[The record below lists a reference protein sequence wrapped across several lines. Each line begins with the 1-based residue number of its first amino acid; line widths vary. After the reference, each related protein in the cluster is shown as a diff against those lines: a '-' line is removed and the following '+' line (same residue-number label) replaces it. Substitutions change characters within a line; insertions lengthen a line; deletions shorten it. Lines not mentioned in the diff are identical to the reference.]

1 MLTYIIKVALYLF
14 PSGLSINVMQINN
27 KLSKHAVDL
36 NANVSVQWKL
46 ALVQSKFLVNK
57 NPLNIRDIFKCIYTS
72 TCSLLCNLFAEAEMM
87 PFCMTVSFRNNRPDV
102 HSLCQ
107 HQSDASG
114 FKLALADA
122 RRWVA
127 KMLWL
132 RANLSESRWI
142 KHMDICMPPNT
153 SQVQNHLSWATTNRS
168 DTHARQKQ
176 TQTHTHTQTHTC
188 NLRFQKLVS

>member
-1 MLTYIIKVALYLF
+1 MH
-14 PSGLSINVMQINN
+14 S
-27 KLSKHAVDL
+27 VDL
-36 NANVSVQWKL
+36 NANASVQWKL

-57 NPLNIRDIFKCIYTS
+57 NPLNISDIFKCIYPS
-72 TCSLLCNLFAEAEMM
+72 TCSLLCHLFAEAET
-87 PFCMTVSFRNNRPDV
+87 MTEKPNAFLYDRDFSNNRPDV

-114 FKLALADA
+114 FKLALANA
-122 RRWVA
+122 RRWVV

-132 RANLSESRWI
+132 RANLAEGRWI

-176 TQTHTHTQTHTC
+176 IERTVQV
-188 NLRFQKLVS
+188 LFIR